1 MISKWLITIG
11 KSPIPGVV
19 GPLPNG
25 RTLWL
30 TNRGRTR
37 GTCGICERLGVNAVD
52 PRRESCSALFPNGL
66 TEALHFWTY
75 LQNCISP
82 SAPFRPF

>member
-30 TNRGRTR
+30 TNRG
-37 GTCGICERLGVNAVD
+37 D
-52 PRRESCSALFPNGL
+52 PN
-66 TEALHFWTY
+66 H
-75 LQNCISP
+75 LQVMDAPP
-82 SAPFRPF
+82 SSVLLPRPW